1 MAHPVFAS
9 MPSRLNFS
17 RPHHVQMK
25 MPPHLL
31 PTRQSRSLKQIRYS
45 FHHKPN
51 LDGMA
56 SPWDAPCLV
65 TNLPSQ
71 YPRPSSCPS
80 IANRRS
86 AHTAHL
92 SLPSAPR
99 ASHHSP
105 IHPSAY
111 SWKRSRSS
119 LRIPQWLLGIG
130 QSRDADCPMLL
141 LATKTFGPCMKRN
154 DSWFFLNRPQQ
165 FFPWRRAYKALL
177 LSHDIPVF

>member
-9 MPSRLNFS
+9 MPSRLIFS

-31 PTRQSRSLKQIRYS
+31 PTRQTRSSKQIRYS
-45 FHHKPN
+45 FHHNPN
-51 LDGMA
+51 LDRMA
-56 SPWDAPCLV
+56 SPWDASCLV

-71 YPRPSSCPS
+71 SPRPSSSPS

-99 ASHHSP
+99 ASIIPLSIPLPTSESDLGHHYEHQNGCSVLVSRETLTALCCYSQRR
-105 IHPSAY
+105 PSGHA
-111 SWKRSRSS
+111 
-119 LRIPQWLLGIG
+119 
-130 QSRDADCPMLL
+130 
-141 LATKTFGPCMKRN
+141 
-154 DSWFFLNRPQQ
+154 
-165 FFPWRRAYKALL
+165 
-177 LSHDIPVF
+177 